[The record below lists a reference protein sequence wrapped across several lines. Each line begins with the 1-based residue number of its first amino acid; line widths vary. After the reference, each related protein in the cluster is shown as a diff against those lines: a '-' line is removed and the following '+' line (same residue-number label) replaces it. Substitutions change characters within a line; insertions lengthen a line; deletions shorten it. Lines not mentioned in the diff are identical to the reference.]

1 MSLGSLAWWLRSFVL
16 ASGLVTLPG
25 LIMVGLV
32 PALCVPGSVLTIS
45 RPSVLNGVILLLLSR
60 STFLFVL
67 VPKCWSLLSVLL
79 NTMFGKAGGLGFGKN
94 ILNVAGMRS
103 SPFLSLIKLFLL
115 WISRTL
121 VRGSCP
127 VPSLPRSD
135 WVPRSVRV
143 LTLAFLR
150 RLVLLLARG
159 GAGALDS
166 GSTSLGSVRTVLVL
180 SLLNRL
186 VLFLLDLVGP
196 KKLPA
201 PMRS

>member
-1 MSLGSLAWWLRSFVL
+1 M
-16 ASGLVTLPG
+16 
-25 LIMVGLV
+25 
-32 PALCVPGSVLTIS
+32 LC
-45 RPSVLNGVILLLLSR
+45 
-60 STFLFVL
+60 FVL
-67 VPKCWSLLSVLL
+67 VLCLSVFLPTSAHAKDVL
-79 NTMFGKAGGLGFGKN
+79 QSLPLHPRGFGKN

-135 WVPRSVRV
+135 WVPRSVRE

-196 KKLPA
+196 KNFLPQ
-201 PMRS
+201 

>member
-1 MSLGSLAWWLRSFVL
+1 M
-16 ASGLVTLPG
+16 
-25 LIMVGLV
+25 
-32 PALCVPGSVLTIS
+32 
-45 RPSVLNGVILLLLSR
+45 
-60 STFLFVL
+60 
-67 VPKCWSLLSVLL
+67 VLL
-79 NTMFGKAGGLGFGKN
+79 NKMFGKAGGASNSATVTVRMWPSPCPAKALGFGKN

-135 WVPRSVRV
+135 WVPRSVQV

-166 GSTSLGSVRTVLVL
+166 GSASLGSVRTVLVL
-180 SLLNRL
+180 FLLNRL
-186 VLFLLDLVGP
+186 VLFLARFGWAQKTSCPNEVLKVRCWLAKCQDSIWNTKEPGN
-196 KKLPA
+196 
-201 PMRS
+201 

>member
-1 MSLGSLAWWLRSFVL
+1 MSPGSLAWRLR
-16 ASGLVTLPG
+16 LPG

-45 RPSVLNGVILLLLSR
+45 RPSVLGSGVIPLPLSR

-180 SLLNRL
+180 SLLTRL
-186 VLFLLDLVGP
+186 VLILLDLAGP
-196 KKLPA
+196 KKFHAL
-201 PMRS
+201 MGS

>member
-1 MSLGSLAWWLRSFVL
+1 MCFVL
-16 ASGLVTLPG
+16 FWFCACPFFAN
-25 LIMVGLV
+25 I
-32 PALCVPGSVLTIS
+32 GSCK
-45 RPSVLNGVILLLLSR
+45 RCPSKSSSSSKGV
-60 STFLFVL
+60 
-67 VPKCWSLLSVLL
+67 W
-79 NTMFGKAGGLGFGKN
+79 KN

-135 WVPRSVRV
+135 WVPRSVRE

-196 KKLPA
+196 KNFLPQ
-201 PMRS
+201 